1 MTDCMMTGEWVLACL
16 AEKACEDQEDREL
29 PLRMLFTGLGA
40 VGPGSGEAG
49 WLAIPL
55 GTATIPVPATIIT
68 LG

>member
-29 PLRMLFTGLGA
+29 PLRMLLTGLGA
-40 VGPGSGEAG
+40 VGAGRGEAG

-55 GTATIPVPATIIT
+55 FTATIPDPATIT
-68 LG
+68 MFG